1 MPTHQLRAGD
11 QTLTSPISPMHQ
23 PFPRARLAPPRYAQ
37 ALVPS
42 SLRSPPHEGALPP
55 PRVPSPP
62 IPPIRPPFMEQ
73 GISTD
78 QLHQTIPRDR
88 HRKKERKNGGEM
100 EAIKRHEGV
109 VIHTRRSCASAQ
121 RCTFHSNVRPLW
133 DWNARLRLTSICIV
147 YMASGID
154 SHGAFY
160 YRRIPNA
167 MKPRGR
173 GYACCWC

>member
-1 MPTHQLRAGD
+1 MHALPRSVPLAGLSTVAIDPFKTGLLLPPSTRYRIPTHQLRAGD

-62 IPPIRPPFMEQ
+62 IPPIRPPLMEQ

-88 HRKKERKNGGEM
+88 HRKKERKKNGGEM
-100 EAIKRHEGV
+100 ETIKRH
-109 VIHTRRSCASAQ
+109 RRCK
-121 RCTFHSNVRPLW
+121 
-133 DWNARLRLTSICIV
+133 D
-147 YMASGID
+147 
-154 SHGAFY
+154 
-160 YRRIPNA
+160 
-167 MKPRGR
+167 MKVS
-173 GYACCWC
+173 